1 MLLFCS
7 AAGVSAAA
15 GQDLVAVAS
24 QAATVEYEDARIRV
38 VRLRIPPGG
47 SLPMHDRPA
56 RVVIPLTTNHAR
68 LSQADGTTSVTR
80 TDAFHVAWSEPTR
93 RAVSNLAATAL
104 ENIVVEIKIAGAPAK
119 AATPPARFPPE
130 YLDEPRRHWLFE
142 NQYVRVYDVR
152 IPPGETTEFHRHALD
167 TVYVRPTGGRVTP
180 QIQGEPWG
188 TTIQIAAGSV
198 VFDAD
203 SKRPFSHRVR
213 NDGAAEYRTIAVQ
226 LLTR

>member
-1 MLLFCS
+1 MDRLQSTQALVCCFSAPPPASLRRPARILL
-7 AAGVSAAA
+7 
-15 GQDLVAVAS
+15 AVAS

-68 LSQADGTTSVTR
+68 LWQADGTTSVTR

-119 AATPPARFPPE
+119 AATPPAPVP
-130 YLDEPRRHWLFE
+130 
-142 NQYVRVYDVR
+142 
-152 IPPGETTEFHRHALD
+152 
-167 TVYVRPTGGRVTP
+167 
-180 QIQGEPWG
+180 
-188 TTIQIAAGSV
+188 S
-198 VFDAD
+198 
-203 SKRPFSHRVR
+203 
-213 NDGAAEYRTIAVQ
+213 
-226 LLTR
+226 